1 MSEPWDQLNFEQLLN
16 DDSLMFGADDTF
28 FPDFF
33 GSGAHY
39 PPVPQDVMQDDHSQS
54 WADLA
59 NGNTLPR

>member
-16 DDSLMFGADDTF
+16 DDSLM
-28 FPDFF
+28 F